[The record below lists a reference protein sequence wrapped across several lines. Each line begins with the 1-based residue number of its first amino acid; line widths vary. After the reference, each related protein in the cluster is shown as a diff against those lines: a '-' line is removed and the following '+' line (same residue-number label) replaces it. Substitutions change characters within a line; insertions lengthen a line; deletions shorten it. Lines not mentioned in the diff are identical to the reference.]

1 VSTVKVAAV
10 GRVLESVGA
19 NVLRYS
25 LVFFLLFFGA
35 LKWTV
40 DEARGVNPLIVN
52 SPFLSWTNH
61 LFGMQG
67 ASEFIGVIELAVAVL
82 IGLRRWKPPLFSLG
96 KCLGCW
102 DVSGDA
108 QLPLHNSECATGRP
122 ISAEKPLF
130 ARRISLDGGRGIQ
143 KGRLEWWGSLTVS
156 TKVLEAIIRS
166 IRRDH
171 KISARI

>member
-1 VSTVKVAAV
+1 MSTFRVAEV

-61 LFGMQG
+61 LFGIQG

-82 IGLRRWKPPLFSLG
+82 IGLRRWKPLL
-96 KCLGCW
+96 
-102 DVSGDA
+102 
-108 QLPLHNSECATGRP
+108 
-122 ISAEKPLF
+122 SA
-130 ARRISLDGGRGIQ
+130 
-143 KGRLEWWGSLTVS
+143 WGSVLAVAMFLVTLSFLFTTPNVQQDVPFLLKDLSLLGASLWTAGEAFKTVALS
-156 TKVLEAIIRS
+156 GRA
-166 IRRDH
+166 
-171 KISARI
+171 A

>member
-1 VSTVKVAAV
+1 MSTVKVAAV

-35 LKWTV
+35 SKWTV

-82 IGLRRWKPPLFSLG
+82 IGLRRWKPLLFSLG

-108 QLPLHNSECATGRP
+108 
-122 ISAEKPLF
+122 
-130 ARRISLDGGRGIQ
+130 
-143 KGRLEWWGSLTVS
+143 
-156 TKVLEAIIRS
+156 
-166 IRRDH
+166 
-171 KISARI
+171 